1 MKFKSLEDKLEQYY
15 DKLKSP
21 PKIINNWAIID
32 IDAFAK
38 LNKITL
44 TSINNVS
51 IGDNDI
57 VITTE
62 SKNYCIVI
70 KYSANFITTKVIDTE
85 YDYLLKE
92 WDLIG
97 VDRQSLYKSE
107 SFNSNKLISN
117 KEIIK
122 LLGFKLNKKA
132 RADLNYFS

>member
-57 VITTE
+57 VMTTE
-62 SKNYCIVI
+62 SKNYYIVI

>member
-1 MKFKSLEDKLEQYY
+1 MKYKSLEEKLELYY
-15 DKLKSP
+15 DKIKHP
-21 PKIINNWAIID
+21 PKTIDNWAIID
-32 IDAFAK
+32 IDAFDK

-44 TSINNVS
+44 TSINNIS

-62 SKNYCIVI
+62 SKNNYIVI
-70 KYSANFITTKVIDTE
+70 KYSANFITTKVIGTE
-85 YDYLLKE
+85 YDYLLKD

-107 SFNSNKLISN
+107 ADKINKLMTN

-122 LLGFKLNKKA
+122 LLGFKLTKKS